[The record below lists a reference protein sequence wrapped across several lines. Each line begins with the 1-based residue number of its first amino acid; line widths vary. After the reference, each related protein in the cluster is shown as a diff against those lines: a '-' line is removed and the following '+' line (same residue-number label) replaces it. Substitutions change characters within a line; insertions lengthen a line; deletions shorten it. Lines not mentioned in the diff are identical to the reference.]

1 MSKIT
6 YDDKVDLHVDS
17 NIADINKVS
26 ASDMNEI
33 KSAVNDNDDSLG
45 DISTL
50 TTTDKTSVVNAVNEL
65 ENDKLETSAVVNEP
79 STETDEVYSSGYLN
93 DKLVSVGST
102 TPTDGRRV
110 WFKKSKN
117 LWGGLPSD
125 VSATHNTVAFI
136 NYANGS
142 ISMNGTATGGT
153 AYSILST
160 GIISNHHYITLPAGT
175 YTASKSA
182 GNFGVEVLS
191 VNVSG
196 SSTSILTTIQAG
208 ETSQTFTLNAETNI
222 CLRVRIASGVN
233 ITNTTANIQL
243 EEGSTAT
250 TYETFKEPSINVDNE
265 TIYQR
270 PVVLW
275 TNASPTSDFATQT
288 ITLSDDITTYSY
300 YEVLYYLST
309 NNTET
314 FNSGKIPISKDTR
327 ISVPRHYI
335 GYRTVQPKTALTMM
349 FSNHSQFTTYG
360 SSTVTNTNSICIP
373 YQVLGYK

>member
-33 KSAVNDNDDSLG
+33 KTAVNDNADDIG
-45 DISTL
+45 DISIL

-65 ENDKLETSAVVNEP
+65 NAPKKWVA
-79 STETDEVYSSGYLN
+79 
-93 DKLVSVGST
+93 VGST

-117 LWGGLPSD
+117 LWGGLLRD

-142 ISMNGTATGGT
+142 ISMNGTATSGT

-175 YTASKSA
+175 YTASKST

-191 VNVSG
+191 VNVGG

-265 TIYQR
+265 VWYSKPI
-270 PVVLW
+270 VLW
-275 TNASPTSDFATQT
+275 QNSTPTSDFATQT

-314 FNSGKIPISKDTR
+314 FNSGKIPVNRDTR
-327 ISVPRHYI
+327 ISAPRHFI
-335 GYRTVQPKTALTMM
+335 GYRTVQPKTATTMM

-360 SSTVTNTNSICIP
+360 STTTTTTNSICIP